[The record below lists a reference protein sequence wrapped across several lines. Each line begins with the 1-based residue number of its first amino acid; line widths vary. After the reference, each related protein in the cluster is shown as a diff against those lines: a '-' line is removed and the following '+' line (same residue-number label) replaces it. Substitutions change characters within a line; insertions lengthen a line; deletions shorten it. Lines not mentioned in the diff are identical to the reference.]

1 MMIHMASAKTLS
13 SHILDCKSWPEEE
26 EDFDEL
32 DAQLIKNTGH
42 PATARFVNDIFDQAV
57 ITLPGGEK
65 VFAYLPAGS
74 SKRLGDG
81 SEAYVRPL
89 KRRSEKD
96 ITDSKLELVL
106 RSHAYCS
113 LVDIED
119 YRALGDKDQI
129 WTKRFSGHGK
139 ELSRSLASLLIQS
152 GDEVLLCLKVEVYGR
167 RESEDAHNIP
177 RLGEPDSIKHFKVAN
192 LTYDSSQMIIIGTVT
207 WNALVTM
214 AVVVTSGKVIV
225 GPHNPWFHPHAAS
238 HLWILKNGDEDLN
251 NNLERHTRSK
261 FDQGSSYELFA
272 AAHPRFLG
280 YSTMPVTLSTLWDFK
295 SRGKGKPWSGIKL
308 ASFVFHLLL
317 NRGKILK
324 ADVIQPLHEL
334 QAREN
339 SPKETATVGIV
350 ANLSRLVEAMRDEE
364 TKPVSL
370 K

>member
-1 MMIHMASAKTLS
+1 MPLVSKALQSRKGMKTHLLSCSGLKDLSFPMSCSVCEMNIASAKTLS

-42 PATARFVNDIFDQAV
+42 PATTRFVNDIFDQAV

-74 SKRLGDG
+74 SKQLGDG

-89 KRRSEKD
+89 KRRSDKD

-113 LVDIED
+113 LVNIDD

-129 WTKRFSGHGK
+129 WTMRFWGHGK

-177 RLGEPDSIKHFKVAN
+177 RLGDLDSIRHFKVAN
-192 LTYDSSQMIIIGTVT
+192 LTNDNKQMIIIGTIA

-214 AVVVTSGKVIV
+214 AVVLTSGKVIV
-225 GPHNPWFHPHAAS
+225 GLHNPWFHPHAAS

-261 FDQGSSYELFA
+261 FDQGHRTSCLQ
-272 AAHPRFLG
+272 PR
-280 YSTMPVTLSTLWDFK
+280 
-295 SRGKGKPWSGIKL
+295 IH
-308 ASFVFHLLL
+308 VFS
-317 NRGKILK
+317 
-324 ADVIQPLHEL
+324 A
-334 QAREN
+334 
-339 SPKETATVGIV
+339 TA
-350 ANLSRLVEAMRDEE
+350 
-364 TKPVSL
+364 PCQ
-370 K
+370 